1 MAKAMDS
8 LARRAP
14 VGLAAVFLL
23 RATREFE
30 TEEHGLRCFTDC

>member
-14 VGLAAVFLL
+14 VGLAAAGNIHLNENKNADAVL
-23 RATREFE
+23 
-30 TEEHGLRCFTDC
+30 G